1 MVEKTPRKALIIYAS
16 LTGNTEKIATKFK
29 EVIETKGMPWGEWQ
43 CDVFKATKNSYKA
56 EPPFYAEDY
65 EFICVGAP
73 IWAGIP
79 PLYLYDDHQGVLMKM
94 LGSKTGPR
102 MRIPPSQ
109 PYTTKKGV
117 AFVTYG
123 GDRRGTEEA
132 LPALR
137 CLQLRMEDERI
148 KCVGKFACPGGLW
161 AESSIDKIAARFDW
175 QVGDTSVA
183 VSRYKENPNAEE
195 FTKLTAEDRKL
206 FESASRETGKKRP
219 SGWHWDGTNRP
230 HSRDLLK
237 AQIFME
243 EILEDYFG
251 GGIERYP
258 FCEYLSIA

>member
-1 MVEKTPRKALIIYAS
+1 MAKKALIVYAS
-16 LTGNTEKIATKFK
+16 ITGNTEKIAMKFK
-29 EVIETKGMPWGEWQ
+29 EVIERKGKPWGDWE
-43 CDVFKATKNSYKA
+43 CDVFKANKYSYK
-56 EPPFYAEDY
+56 ENPPYYAEDY
-65 EFICVGAP
+65 DLICVGAP

-94 LGSKTGPR
+94 LGPKSGQRVRTPH
-102 MRIPPSQ
+102 SQ
-109 PYTTKKGV
+109 PYSSKKGV

-132 LPALR
+132 LPALQ
-137 CLQLRMEDERI
+137 CIQLRLEDARI

-175 QVGDTSVA
+175 QVGDTSVT
-183 VSRYKENPNAEE
+183 VSRYKENPNAAE
-195 FTKLTAEDRKL
+195 FAKLTAEDRKL
-206 FESASRETGKKRP
+206 FESAAKETVSKRA

-230 HSRDLLK
+230 HKRDLQK
-237 AQIFME
+237 ADIFLE